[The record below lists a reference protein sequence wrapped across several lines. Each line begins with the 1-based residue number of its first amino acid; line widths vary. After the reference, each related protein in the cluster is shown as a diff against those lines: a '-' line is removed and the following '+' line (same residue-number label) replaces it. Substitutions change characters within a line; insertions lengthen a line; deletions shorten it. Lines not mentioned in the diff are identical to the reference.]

1 MLLRSTSLLPILIPL
16 MLLACKGDPT
26 PPKSPPPPPLAAT
39 AQAAAPLGPPASA
52 DSAVRAPRRP
62 AAASHQELSFV
73 ALALPGATGPV
84 TLDYIAYD
92 PTRRRVWVPVG
103 DTGSVDVFDI
113 ANAAFA
119 RVDGF
124 KTAAREVRGKKRML
138 GPSAVAIG
146 DGFAY
151 VGDRASSEVCPVDLA
166 TLALGKC
173 MRLSS
178 PTDGVAF
185 VASAHEVWVTT
196 PHDRSIAVLDASKPG
211 SLSPK
216 TSVRFDGSPE
226 GFAVDPVRGVFFTNL
241 EDQNKTVLVD
251 IGTHQ
256 PKASFGLD
264 CGADGPRGV
273 AVDARRDFVFV
284 ACTDHVVILD
294 AGHAGAKLG
303 TIDTGAG
310 VDNIDWLEG
319 KELLYV
325 AAAKAAKLTVARVD
339 DRGQGA
345 VVATGASAQGA
356 RNAVADAD
364 GNAYVADP
372 GGARILS
379 FALGNSAL
387 VSPAKE

>member
-1 MLLRSTSLLPILIPL
+1 
-16 MLLACKGDPT
+16 
-26 PPKSPPPPPLAAT
+26 
-39 AQAAAPLGPPASA
+39 
-52 DSAVRAPRRP
+52 VRAPGRP

-166 TLALGKC
+166 TLTLGKC
-173 MRLSS
+173 LRLSS

-226 GFAVDPVRGVFFTNL
+226 GFAVDPVRGIFFTNL

-251 IGTHQ
+251 IGMHQ
-256 PKASFGLD
+256 AKASFGLD

-273 AVDARRDFVFV
+273 AISSSSRAP
-284 ACTDHVVILD
+284 T
-294 AGHAGAKLG
+294 
-303 TIDTGAG
+303 T
-310 VDNIDWLEG
+310 
-319 KELLYV
+319 
-325 AAAKAAKLTVARVD
+325 
-339 DRGQGA
+339 
-345 VVATGASAQGA
+345 S
-356 RNAVADAD
+356 
-364 GNAYVADP
+364 
-372 GGARILS
+372 
-379 FALGNSAL
+379 
-387 VSPAKE
+387 